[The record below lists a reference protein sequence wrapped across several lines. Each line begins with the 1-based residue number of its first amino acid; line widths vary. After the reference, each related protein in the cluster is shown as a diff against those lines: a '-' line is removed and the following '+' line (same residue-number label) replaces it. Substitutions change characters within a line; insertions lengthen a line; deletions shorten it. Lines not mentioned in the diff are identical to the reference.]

1 MTLFLQEVNYQSDW
15 AESRSVTQ
23 TLKNLK
29 KTKQVPKKQ
38 RRHLNIYNMT
48 LIIKEPTQTETKP
61 IRLTHTSWS
70 TNNKTEKIK
79 IQSEWLITANHD
91 LLEN

>member
-1 MTLFLQEVNYQSDW
+1 MTLSLQEVNYQSDW
-15 AESRSVTQ
+15 AENRSEIQ
-23 TLKNLK
+23 TLRNFK

-38 RRHLNIYNMT
+38 RRHQNIYNMT

-61 IRLTHTSWS
+61 IRLIHTSWS
-70 TNNKTEKIK
+70 INNKTEKIK
-79 IQSEWLITANHD
+79 IQSEWLITVNHD